1 MNKSKIY
8 YRPSVLHVVVIDV
21 VKESRNSIRP
31 ELADIWVEEAVKVV
45 DDLFMF
51 WRQVNGAGLDFNR
64 LDDLHAIYKGV
75 RAWQK

>member
-1 MNKSKIY
+1 M
-8 YRPSVLHVVVIDV
+8 HCTVIDV
-21 VKESRNSIRP
+21 YREMREHDGASMCM
-31 ELADIWVEEAVKVV
+31 EAADIAVECAVKTA

-51 WRQVNGAGLDFNR
+51 WRQVNGAELDLAR